1 MPRTRSRANT
11 EEKFL
16 NAVLELVAQDGCC
29 ALGVNAVAHKAGADK
44 VLIYRYFGNLQGLLL
59 RAAESRQWLPSLDE
73 LLNSV
78 KLEADLPA
86 AEIIHPLAR
95 VLTHHIRAD
104 RATHQILRWRKAE
117 ANPLTEHFSK
127 QWKEIWQ
134 QLSEH
139 LSTGLD
145 YDAREDWKRLTEL
158 TALIIEA
165 ELCDERVN
173 SGCIDHIANGIMT
186 GRVTQEATTNEYLI
200 EDQLPTNLL

>member
-1 MPRTRSRANT
+1 MPRTRSRAKT

-73 LLNSV
+73 LLNSLR
-78 KLEADLPA
+78 LEADLPA

-104 RATHQILRWRKAE
+104 KATHQILRWRKAE
-117 ANPLTEHFSK
+117 ANPLTEHFSE
-127 QWKEIWQ
+127 QWKQIWQ
-134 QLSEH
+134 KISEH
-139 LSTGLD
+139 LSTDLD
-145 YDAREDWKRLTEL
+145 YDARENWKRLTEL

-165 ELCDERVN
+165 ELCDERLD
-173 SGCIDHIANGIMT
+173 SGCIEHIANGIVT
-186 GRVTQEATTNEYLI
+186 GRVTQESTTSEYLI

>member
-1 MPRTRSRANT
+1 
-11 EEKFL
+11 
-16 NAVLELVAQDGCC
+16 LVAQDGCC

-73 LLNSV
+73 LLNSLR
-78 KLEADLPA
+78 LEADLPA

-104 RATHQILRWRKAE
+104 KATHQILRWRKAE
-117 ANPLTEHFSK
+117 ANPLTEHFSE
-127 QWKEIWQ
+127 QWKQIWQ
-134 QLSEH
+134 KISEH
-139 LSTGLD
+139 LSTDLD
-145 YDAREDWKRLTEL
+145 YDARENWKRLTEL

-165 ELCDERVN
+165 ELCDERLD
-173 SGCIDHIANGIMT
+173 SGCIDHIANGIVT
-186 GRVTQEATTNEYLI
+186 GRVTQEATTSEYLI